1 MRKIKLIAIDPS
13 LTQSGWSLFSLEKE
27 SPLAYGVIRPEPEK
41 GFLGTRLL
49 SLQNQIKLLFLE
61 QELNSGDILVCE
73 GPAPITLNP
82 SSSIKV
88 EQVRGIFEAIG
99 RDMGLHVPGRVNP
112 RTVQTELLGF
122 QGKQRKREEVK
133 EVARRV
139 VKSLIGVCPDKENME
154 QDVVDSILI
163 GLISLSRVKRA
174 QISGMDLVEIFSEK
188 GMSAGRNGGGRG
200 LRWGSAGSNLKY
212 K

>member
-1 MRKIKLIAIDPS
+1 MINTKLIAVDPS
-13 LTQSGWSLFSLEKE
+13 LTQSGWSVFSLDSEK
-27 SPLAYGVIRPEPEK
+27 PLAFGVIRPKPEK
-41 GFLGTRLL
+41 GYLGDRLL
-49 SLQNQIKLLFLE
+49 SLQLQIKQLFQEQLLS
-61 QELNSGDILVCE
+61 SGDILICE

-99 RDMGLHVPGRVNP
+99 RDFGLHVPGRVNP

-133 EVARRV
+133 QVARSV
-139 VKSLIGVCPDKENME
+139 VKSLIGVCPDQENME

-163 GLISLSRVKRA
+163 GLLSVSRVRRA
-174 QISGMDLVEIFSEK
+174 RQGGMELVEIFSER
-188 GMSAGRNGGGRG
+188 GGTTGGRGQGRG
-200 LRWGSAGSNLKY
+200 LRWVASGNLKL